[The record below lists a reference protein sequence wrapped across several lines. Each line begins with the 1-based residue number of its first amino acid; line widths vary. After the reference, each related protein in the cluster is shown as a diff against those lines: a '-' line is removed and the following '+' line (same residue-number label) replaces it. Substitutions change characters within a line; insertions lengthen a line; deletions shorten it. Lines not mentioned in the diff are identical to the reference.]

1 MFIYPR
7 DRYISLLRADPTPP
21 ETRLE
26 DIVLHWTAVI
36 KRFLDLHAHGV
47 IRYSLTYEDLT
58 QRSEHALQAVATAC
72 HVPVNDL
79 DDALAIL
86 EHDSQAGTDLS
97 GKLLREQSVH
107 ELTEDDLRR
116 AQATA
121 QRHGLEPDIALHLP
135 AHLLNSKTYYT

>member
-26 DIVLHWTAVI
+26 DITLHWTSVI
-36 KRFLDLHAHGV
+36 KRFLDLHERGV
-47 IRYSLTYEDLT
+47 IRYSLTYDDLV
-58 QRSEHALQAVATAC
+58 RRFERALQAVATAC
-72 HVPVNDL
+72 HVPINDL
-79 DDALAIL
+79 DDALAIFK
-86 EHDSQAGTDLS
+86 HDSQAGTDLS
-97 GKLLREQSVH
+97 GRLLREQSAH

-116 AQATA
+116 AQAIA

-135 AHLLNSKTYYT
+135 GHLLNS